1 MELPKVEVIEVHFW
15 TMLIT
20 DQFSIKGK
28 GTEWPER
35 FATKEDA
42 EKKLQELKDKNFTR
56 S

>member
-1 MELPKVEVIEVHFW
+1 MELPKIEVIEVHFW
-15 TMLIT
+15 TLLVT
-20 DQFSIKGK
+20 DQFGIK
-28 GTEWPER
+28 EWPER